1 MKAQLNF
8 EFRDFAS
15 FVMGVFEEIFESNCF
30 NDIELMGDDNVPV
43 KAHKAILGSF
53 SSTLRK
59 HLSSQQLIQN
69 VKVSGVN
76 HQDLQSLLHFVY
88 LGEVNVAQENL
99 EKFLAIAKF
108 LGIEQLQDQC
118 PAINPKHYFGKIFQ
132 ISVNVDTNFD
142 TPEILGAEDS
152 KDIINEANSCS
163 VNAERQDQDNETTH
177 DYTVG
182 KPNPDFNIYD
192 TVLYTHNY
200 YRVLKSQDG
209 RKRVRNRESG
219 TYIKQERNKIAICL
233 MCLKGPKR
241 EKKLFKSL
249 GGNTTGLNRH
259 LFSKHPQYEE
269 QFLRQ
274 REEIHR
280 LRNKRRKPSKKTP
293 LTLIEKKEKEFR
305 RLYSMDYEWVPQSPG
320 KTVNIKAKILFT
332 DGYFERVNVTKRGQ
346 SYKGARCLNCSDGNP
361 HSKLGIIKFIHG
373 DFMNQDLRKHLR
385 NKHEE
390 EYVKFLKQEAQII
403 DQRFNADTIID
414 SEIQNDYLADIED
427 IEVGEAEP
435 GYDVKEPVFFSHNFF
450 RRISVKSTGLSEEY
464 AACLSCVK
472 LGGKALL
479 KIGKLKKSLRDH
491 LLNRH
496 PELLKKYHNVSQL
509 AKEMGKIR
517 YPEVIIPESL

>member
-8 EFRDFAS
+8 EFKDFAS
-15 FVMGVFEEIFESNCF
+15 FVMGVFEDIFESNCF
-30 NDIELMGDDNVPV
+30 NDIEIMGDDNIPL

-53 SSTLRK
+53 SSTLREYMDF
-59 HLSSQQLIQN
+59 QQTLQN

-76 HQDLQSLLHFVY
+76 HQDLQSLLRFVY

-118 PAINPKHYFGKIFQ
+118 TANPKNDFGEVFQ
-132 ISVNVDTNFD
+132 ISVDTNFN
-142 TPEILGAEDS
+142 TSEILVGAEADSAEDS
-152 KDIINEANSCS
+152 KDIINETKSPS
-163 VNAERQDQDNETTH
+163 VNEERQDQDNE
-177 DYTVG
+177 DYIVG

-192 TVLYTHNY
+192 TVLYSHNY

-209 RKRVRNRESG
+209 RKRVRNTESG
-219 TYIKQERNKIAICL
+219 TYITQERNKISICL
-233 MCLKGPKR
+233 MCLKGPEN
-241 EKKLFKSL
+241 EKNLFKST
-249 GGNTTGLNRH
+249 GGNTSGLNRH
-259 LFSKHPQYEE
+259 LFTKHPQYEE
-269 QFLRQ
+269 QFMRQ

-280 LRNKRRKPSKKTP
+280 LRNKRRKPSKNTP
-293 LTLIEKKEKEFR
+293 LPLFEKQEKKIKNS
-305 RLYSMDYEWVPQSPG
+305 YNMDYEWVPQSPG
-320 KTVNIKAKILFT
+320 KTVNLKAKILFT
-332 DGYFERVNVTKRGQ
+332 QGYYERVIVRKRGQ

-361 HSKLGIIKFIHG
+361 HSKIGIIKFIHG

-385 NKHEE
+385 SKHEE
-390 EYVKFLKQEAQII
+390 EYVKFLKQEAHTI
-403 DQRFNADTIID
+403 DQRFNAKTIID
-414 SEIQNDYLADIED
+414 SEIQNEYLADIED

-450 RRISVKSTGLSEEY
+450 RRISVESTGLPEEY

-496 PELLKKYHNVSQL
+496 PELLEKYHHVSQL
-509 AKEMGKIR
+509 AKEMGKMK